1 MVNTDSEQSSDHER
15 SVTMIID
22 MIHTLENYKDSLSEI
37 RELEAYYA
45 SDVWKKDFALDEAGK
60 LPKNLERGVLSE
72 DGLYD
77 LLEQNKKVIEIIATI
92 RG

>member
-15 SVTMIID
+15 SVTMIKN
-22 MIHTLENYKDSLSEI
+22 MLHTLDNHKESLPDI

-45 SDVWKKDFALDEAGK
+45 SDVWKKDFALDEAGI

-77 LLEQNKKVIEIIATI
+77 LLEQNKEVMEIIASFS
-92 RG
+92 G